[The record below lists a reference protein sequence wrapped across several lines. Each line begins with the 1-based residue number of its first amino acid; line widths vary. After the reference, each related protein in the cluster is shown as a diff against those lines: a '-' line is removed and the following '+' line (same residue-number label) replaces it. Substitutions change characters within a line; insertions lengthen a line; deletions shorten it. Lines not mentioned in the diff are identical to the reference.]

1 MKKTWLRDRM
11 SWQKSTIL
19 LSQFMVSVLFIIL
32 CVWNWHL
39 VGEMWVTAMRP
50 RPDQVIDFYQEWGSA
65 HNFWMGLPVY
75 TPHSVSIPRYLGLPA
90 NPIPAIEYNI
100 HPPTSVLLILPL
112 GRVDYPDAVLIWN
125 TVSLMALMIS
135 LVIVAVMLA
144 IPWWLRLPGLAMLPL
159 CHPIYGNIY
168 QGQLNLLLVL
178 LMTMVWL
185 FERSSWSRVAGAI
198 LGVAAAIKLFPMYL
212 AVYYLAQR
220 RGRPLLA
227 TLISFLSFTLLTA
240 LVLGIDTYKDYL
252 TIVLP
257 WNAEFHLLGFNLS
270 IAGFWYKLFYPVLG
284 EGIAPIWSSLA
295 VARWGSVLSSLVIT
309 TVVVV
314 LGYRAQ
320 SLMERD
326 LAFAVTL
333 TAMLLVSPV
342 TWDVALPILLV
353 PFALIARSSIIAQ
366 SRWLLASLL
375 LILIIN
381 WIPQHILVELALAG
395 HSTTHYSW
403 IFMLGAPSLKFYTL
417 VGTFLLVLIAFYLQL
432 TKPRFRLEG
441 EQLAI

>member
-1 MKKTWLRDRM
+1 M
-11 SWQKSTIL
+11 Q
-19 LSQFMVSVLFIIL
+19 
-32 CVWNWHL
+32 
-39 VGEMWVTAMRP
+39 P

-65 HNFWMGLPVY
+65 HNYWMGLPVY
-75 TPHSVSIPRYLGLPA
+75 TPHSTSIPRYLGLPA

-100 HPPTSVLLILPL
+100 HPPTSVLLVLPL
-112 GRVDYPDAVLIWN
+112 GRVDYPHAVFIWN
-125 TVSLMALMIS
+125 LVSLMALMVS
-135 LVIVAVMLA
+135 LVMVTVILA
-144 IPWWLRLPGLAMLPL
+144 TPWWLRLPALAMLPF
-159 CHPIYGNIY
+159 CHPVYGNLY

-178 LMTMVWL
+178 LITMVWV
-185 FERSSWSRVAGAI
+185 FERSNWSKVAGTV
-198 LGVAAAIKLFPMYL
+198 LGAAAAIKLFPIYL
-212 AVYYLAQR
+212 VVYYVAQR

-227 TLISFLSFTLLTA
+227 TFVSFASLTLLTA
-240 LVLGIDTYKDYL
+240 LVLGVDTYKDYL

-270 IAGFWYKLFYPVLG
+270 IAGLWYKLFHPVLG
-284 EGIAPIWSSLA
+284 EGIVPIWSSIA
-295 VARWGSVLSSLVIT
+295 VARWGSVLSNLAIT
-309 TVVVV
+309 TVVAV

-320 SLMERD
+320 SSVQRD

-366 SRWLLASLL
+366 SRWLLAGLL

-381 WIPQHILVELALAG
+381 CIPQHILVELALAG

-403 IFMLGAPSLKFYTL
+403 VFMLGAPSLKFYTL
-417 VGTFLLVLIAFYLQL
+417 MGTFLLVLIAFYLQA
-432 TKPRFRLEG
+432 TKPRPRLEG
-441 EQLAI
+441 EQLVI